1 MSESE
6 PPVLS
11 RKEQRALRKQQKRQ
25 QELLDAAAAPK
36 PAVAPQPKKLK
47 QQQQKQQQKRKSR
60 TSKFEEALQVDNRKR
75 QKLANKQTLNLFTQ
89 SHKAGCASTPKG
101 APKGKKKGG

>member
-1 MSESE
+1 MVC
-6 PPVLS
+6 PLT
-11 RKEQRALRKQQKRQ
+11 LY
-25 QELLDAAAAPK
+25 D
-36 PAVAPQPKKLK
+36 
-47 QQQQKQQQKRKSR
+47 
-60 TSKFEEALQVDNRKR
+60 EEALQVDNRKR